1 MAGQDFCLRAVSSGA
16 RGQRSP
22 WRWAG
27 DTFVVAMDIT
37 NTTTLKSI
45 NVPRKLSM
53 KESGGIMLHA
63 LCSAPSTNITTQ
75 AKKAQAM
82 VGTPTIINNT
92 KSLPFMLAKH
102 FLSLL
107 DESSSLI
114 L

>member
-1 MAGQDFCLRAVSSGA
+1 
-16 RGQRSP
+16 
-22 WRWAG
+22 
-27 DTFVVAMDIT
+27 MDNAKMTIA
-37 NTTTLKSI
+37 NSI
-45 NVPRKLSM
+45 NVARKLSR
-53 KESGGIMLHA
+53 KESDGIA
-63 LCSAPSTNITTQ
+63 LYSECSAPSANITTQ

>member
-1 MAGQDFCLRAVSSGA
+1 MIIAKIIIVVTKLPQKERA
-16 RGQRSP
+16 
-22 WRWAG
+22 
-27 DTFVVAMDIT
+27 
-37 NTTTLKSI
+37 
-45 NVPRKLSM
+45 
-53 KESGGIMLHA
+53 GIMLHA